1 MFLLLSETNRIIGFP
16 GIGFKTRKQR
26 AKLPSKMETDV
37 WTKNI
42 FMFAAALPRT
52 ASIVV
57 EIVRREKKM

>member
-1 MFLLLSETNRIIGFP
+1 
-16 GIGFKTRKQR
+16 
-26 AKLPSKMETDV
+26 METDV